1 MHSKQIIWHWSFW
14 TQCWSLVT
22 RQIFEHVLDPRWR
35 FVYSYFYTAIL
46 HLFQTFIFRRKLLNL
61 LKELWELFYHSFI
74 FFDEQALTFT
84 RYKIFRLCMYYSIDF
99 ILILPM
105 YQCQYAT
112 AKTADLF
119 MEQKR
124 IPHWNILSLENSA
137 FCEISVI
144 FLLLIEICNL
154 FLFCSHRWIAVRV
167 CYCS

>member
-1 MHSKQIIWHWSFW
+1 MTNESLHSKQIIWHWSFW
-14 TQCWSLVT
+14 TECWSLVT

-74 FFDEQALTFT
+74 FFDEQVLTFT

-105 YQCQYAT
+105 HTVPMSICHNQDSWFVYAT
-112 AKTADLF
+112 KTDSPLKYS
-119 MEQKR
+119 QLRKQC
-124 IPHWNILSLENSA
+124 ILWDKCDFFA
-137 FCEISVI
+137 FDR
-144 FLLLIEICNL
+144 NM
-154 FLFCSHRWIAVRV
+154 
-167 CYCS
+167 